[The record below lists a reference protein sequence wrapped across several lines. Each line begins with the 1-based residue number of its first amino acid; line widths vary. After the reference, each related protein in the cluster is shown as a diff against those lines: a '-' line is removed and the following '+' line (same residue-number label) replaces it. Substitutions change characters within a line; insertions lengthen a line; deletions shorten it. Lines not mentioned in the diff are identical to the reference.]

1 MQKAMGDDRVIE
13 QIGRIDRALARIEAA
28 AARAPA
34 PASLPEDGRAAAL
47 EDAHRTL
54 RARVESAISQLDQLI
69 AAGDGG

>member
-1 MQKAMGDDRVIE
+1 MHKAMGDDRVIE

-34 PASLPEDGRAAAL
+34 PPPAPDDGRAAAL
-47 EDAHRTL
+47 EDAHRAL
-54 RARVESAISQLDQLI
+54 RARVEGAISQMDRLI